1 ELFGQLQRLL
11 DRGQVMAVDGTEVLD
26 PELVEHSGLSGADH
40 VLESALDAVDGAVG
54 RASGR
59 TGLTQGLLAPGQ
71 ELLVAG
77 RGAQLVEVGSESADG
92 RGVGAAVVVDD
103 DDQPPRRGRGV
114 RGDGVQRLPGH
125 AAGQCSVAD
134 DGHDVTVV
142 LTGQLPGFG
151 DAVGPGQGGRGVGVL
166 EHIVL
171 ALGPARIA
179 GETVALAEGGEP
191 LGTAGDEFV
200 HVRLVADVEDDGVA
214 RGVEDPV
221 EAHGQFDDAE
231 VGSEVP
237 AGAGHARDQV
247 VPDLLGQDLAFLSV
261 EPAQLGRRIEG
272 FEKCHSAS
280 LLTASA
286 TDGFHSDHP
295 NASLP
300 MARGR
305 QAGEFGSSWASSA
318 LAVASSS
325 VELIPV
331 LLMNSIPCWAVSR
344 DRAKA
349 VVSVSADRS
358 PSSLAR
364 ETHSAMSSV
373 VVS

>member
-1 ELFGQLQRLL
+1 DDGPAVELFGQLQRLL

-179 GETVALAEGGEP
+179 GETVALA
-191 LGTAGDEFV
+191 
-200 HVRLVADVEDDGVA
+200 DG
-214 RGVEDPV
+214 
-221 EAHGQFDDAE
+221 AE
-231 VGSEVP
+231 VGAEVP
-237 AGAGHARDQV
+237 AGAGHAGDQV

-364 ETHSAMSSV
+364 ETH
-373 VVS
+373 